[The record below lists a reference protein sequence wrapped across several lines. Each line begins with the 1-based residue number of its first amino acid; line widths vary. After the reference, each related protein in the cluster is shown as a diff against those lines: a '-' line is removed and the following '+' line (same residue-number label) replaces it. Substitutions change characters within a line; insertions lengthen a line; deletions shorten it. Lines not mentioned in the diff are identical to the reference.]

1 MAGNTGEPGRTVT
14 SKLAAILIALG
25 NGRQFTLTELAR
37 QTNIP
42 VSTAWRLLNDLLGA
56 SLVERADDG
65 SYRPGRPLRSL
76 AHDTTPP
83 TLRER
88 APFIVDDLSSVLHR
102 TVRLGVLDELEVAY
116 VEKGPGATP
125 GSLFPNS
132 ARLPLHASAMG
143 KVLLAFAPRPL
154 IQLVTT
160 VDLPRYTART
170 VTCPLQLRHNLRWV
184 KMHGYA
190 VTEGELSATAG
201 AVGVPV
207 FSSAGTPIAAI
218 EVEVLTHAGDTGETL
233 LPALVMAAQCLSRE
247 LGAYERSGNGPER
260 EVASRGGANPVS
272 CVDGTL
278 RESRRPP
285 RQLQTRG
292 SGETVSRTYGV
303 ARNAL
308 DPRR

>member
-14 SKLAAILIALG
+14 SKLAALLTALA

-56 SLVERADDG
+56 SLIERQDDG

-76 AHDTTPP
+76 AHDAAPP

-102 TVRLGVLDELEVAY
+102 TVRLGVLDEMEVAY
-116 VEKGPGATP
+116 VEKGPGPTP

-132 ARLPLHASAMG
+132 ARMPLHASAMG
-143 KVLLAFAPRPL
+143 KVLLAYAPRPL

-160 VDLPRYTART
+160 LDLPRYTART
-170 VTCPLQLRHNLRWV
+170 ITCPLRLRHNLRWV
-184 KMHGYA
+184 TVHGYA
-190 VTEGELSATAG
+190 TTEGELTAAAG

-207 FSSAGTPIAAI
+207 FGPAGTPMAAI
-218 EVEVLTHAGDTGETL
+218 EVEVPTRAGDAGETL
-233 LPALVMAAQCLSRE
+233 LPALVMAAHCLSRE
-247 LGAYERSGNGPER
+247 LGACGRSGTGAER
-260 EVASRGGANPVS
+260 GIASRAGAGSVPFAGG
-272 CVDGTL
+272 
-278 RESRRPP
+278 R
-285 RQLQTRG
+285 
-292 SGETVSRTYGV
+292 SGRS
-303 ARNAL
+303 
-308 DPRR
+308 